1 VSYQLLVLI
10 KTWILPPGIIILVL
24 LLGLIGW
31 RRRWGRTL
39 AATATLAL
47 YLLSTPWFSSLLA
60 AGLEGSARPTV
71 DQLANSGAQAILVLT
86 AGRYSHAPELGG
98 VDSAGRYTQDRLSW
112 AALLH
117 RKTGLPIILSGGRTA
132 DEDLSL
138 AEVAAQTLESRFG
151 LTALAVET
159 TSTNTW
165 ENARL
170 TARVLDR
177 NDIGRVLVVTHAWHM
192 PRAMLSLQQ
201 AGIDAVPA
209 PTYFISGRGEGTELV
224 DFLPSSNALLDSYFC
239 LHEYL
244 GIVWYQLKTD

>member
-1 VSYQLLVLI
+1 MSYPLLALL
-10 KTWILPPGIIILVL
+10 KSWILPPGGIILAL
-24 LLGLIGW
+24 LLGLLGW
-31 RRRWGRTL
+31 RHRWGRAL
-39 AATATLAL
+39 VATATLLL

-60 AGLEGSARPTV
+60 SGLEGSARPTAE
-71 DQLANSGAQAILVLT
+71 QLASRGAQAILVLT

-98 VDSAGRYTQDRLSW
+98 LDSAGRYTQDRLSW

-138 AEVAAQTLESRFG
+138 AEVAAQTLEDRFG
-151 LTALAVET
+151 LRALAVET
-159 TSTNTW
+159 ASTNTW

-170 TARVLDR
+170 TARVLKR
-177 NDIGRVLVVTHAWHM
+177 NAIQRVLVVTHAWHM

-209 PTYFISGRGEGTELV
+209 PTYFISGRGEGSELS
-224 DFLPSSNALLDSYFC
+224 DFMPSAQALLDSYFC

-244 GIVWYQLKTD
+244 GIVWYQLKAK